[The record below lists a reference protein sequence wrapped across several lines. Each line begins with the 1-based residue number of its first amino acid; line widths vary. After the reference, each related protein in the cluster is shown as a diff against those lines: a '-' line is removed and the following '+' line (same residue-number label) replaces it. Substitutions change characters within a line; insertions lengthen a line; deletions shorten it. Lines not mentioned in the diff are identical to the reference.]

1 MEENVAKIGEV
12 SLYLKIGIYKFKSWT
27 LWEMFFSSNEVY
39 YQSLH
44 VTNKKQNNIKQNNKS
59 FKTVF
64 LKIVRPIIY
73 LLWMDA
79 H

>member
-12 SLYLKIGIYKFKSWT
+12 SLYLKIGIYKLKSWT

-39 YQSLH
+39 YQNLH

-64 LKIVRPIIY
+64 LKIMKPIY
-73 LLWMDA
+73 CELDA